1 MDRLTNLKSFQT
13 EQNILHMLKYQ
24 GKFYIVTGRYEQ
36 ALADLTRLL
45 EFETNNAFAL
55 RYRGETYY
63 MMERCEDSLTD
74 LNKLLEI
81 DTNDTWALK
90 AYEEITNK

>member
-1 MDRLTNLKSFQT
+1 M
-13 EQNILHMLKYQ
+13 
-24 GKFYIVTGRYEQ
+24 GRYEQ
-36 ALADLTRLL
+36 PLADLSKLL

-63 MMERCEDSLTD
+63 IMERYEESFTFTD

-81 DTNDTWALK
+81 DINNTCEHLK
-90 AYEEITNK
+90 AYEEIANK

>member
-1 MDRLTNLKSFQT
+1 
-13 EQNILHMLKYQ
+13 
-24 GKFYIVTGRYEQ
+24 
-36 ALADLTRLL
+36 
-45 EFETNNAFAL
+45 
-55 RYRGETYY
+55 